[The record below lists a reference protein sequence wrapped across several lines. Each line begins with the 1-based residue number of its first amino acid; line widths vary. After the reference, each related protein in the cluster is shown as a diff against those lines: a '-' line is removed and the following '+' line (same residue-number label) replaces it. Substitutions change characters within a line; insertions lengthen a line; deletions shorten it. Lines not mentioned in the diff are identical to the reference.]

1 MQWFDTCV
9 EKYGNGRM
17 VVERVSKVGELNGL
31 EWSHKHTSTHTVT
44 QATYTPT
51 KKHTHTHTHT
61 RHVFIFARFYC
72 KVKGIVNEGWLPS
85 KCFSPAAFIGQGKV
99 AQFRY
104 TMHRRHDTPT
114 HLSYNQYYAGHLER
128 GASQDERRRNSLI
141 KQRSSSSEVLSSYV
155 HSVVHSLTLPPCLR
169 VLFLCRCYFF

>member
-9 EKYGNGRM
+9 KKYGNGRM
-17 VVERVSKVGELNGL
+17 VVERVSKVCELNGL
-31 EWSHKHTSTHTVT
+31 DWSHKHTSTHTVT

-61 RHVFIFARFYC
+61 CHVFIFARFYC

-85 KCFSPAAFIGQGKV
+85 KCFSPAAFKGQGKI

-104 TMHRRHDTPT
+104 TMHRRHDTT

-155 HSVVHSLTLPPCLR
+155 HSVVHSLTLSPCLR